1 MKEKQTKVAV
11 TSRSFSKHEGLRKEL
26 LKRYPQTKFNDSGK
40 SLSGKDLVD
49 FLSGYEKAITAL
61 ETLDWSILKQLP
73 KLQVVGK
80 YGVGL
85 DMINLQAMSDLGI
98 KLGWTAGVNCR
109 GAAELTLSLM
119 IASLRKLTLC
129 QKEIFAGRYR
139 QIRGRGLTGRT
150 VGIIGCGHIGKD
162 LVCLLKPF
170 KCKILVNDIV
180 SYESFYQENNIEEVE
195 LEDLLR
201 LSDLVT
207 LHIPLDTSTRN
218 IIGARELLLMK
229 SDSILLNVARGGIV
243 DESAL
248 LQALQNANIGGA
260 AFDVM
265 VQEPPVDFE
274 LLNLDNFLITPH
286 IGGSTEESIWAMG
299 MAAISGLD
307 NANNPLSYATQDTE
321 LGNTL

>member
-1 MKEKQTKVAV
+1 MSKYQGKVAV
-11 TSRSFSKHEGLRKEL
+11 TSRSFSKHSGLRKEL

-61 ETLDWSILKQLP
+61 ETLDGSILKQLP
-73 KLQVVGK
+73 QLQVVGK

-85 DMINLQAMSDLGI
+85 DMIDLQAMSDLGI

-129 QKEIFAGRYR
+129 QKEIFAGRYQ

-162 LVCLLKPF
+162 LVRLLKPF
-170 KCKILVNDIV
+170 KCKILAYDIV
-180 SYESFYQENNIEEVE
+180 SYDRFYQENGIEEVE
-195 LEDLLR
+195 LDVLLN

-207 LHIPLDTSTRN
+207 LHVPLDASTKN
-218 IIGARELLLMK
+218 LIGARELNLMK
-229 SDSILLNVARGGIV
+229 SDSILMNVARGGIV
-243 DESAL
+243 DESSL
-248 LQALQNANIGGA
+248 LQALQNGDIGGA
-260 AFDVM
+260 AFDVL

-286 IGGSTEESIWAMG
+286 IGGSTDESVWAMG

-307 NANNPLSYATQDTE
+307 NANNPLNYETQFTKE
-321 LGNTL
+321 E